1 MLEFGYGLTS
11 IVGPNGSGKSNLV
24 DATRWVFGEQN
35 PRLLRAQ
42 RMEDL
47 VFSGS
52 AGRRPLSLAEVTVV
66 LDNSDAMLGIDF
78 TEVAVTRRMSRD
90 GTSEYFINRVPCR
103 LKDILDLFSD
113 TGAGKES
120 YSIIGQGKID
130 EVLSVRPE
138 DRRELFEEAAGIVK
152 YRNRKREA
160 LKRLDETS
168 EGQVRIKDIIAEVQ
182 SGIPGL
188 EAEALRAEKSEEL
201 HETLSILEIGREVH
215 RAGVLSK
222 ALDERRA
229 EVQGLQQRSD
239 RERARLAELDAE
251 YTSVSVSLSKV
262 EEEATDIAAR
272 AHSSEQA
279 LDRSESNCAA
289 LLNEEHSAKAQMEA
303 SARARSE
310 AAERLDSLTGA
321 IAGHQAELAGLKDAA
336 GRASQVVEQA
346 NAWASQAEKAWR
358 DVSSELEAARK
369 VMVEHRSLVSE
380 AMSKASA
387 EALLARNAYME
398 SVRVEDERQ
407 SLFRESE
414 RVSASARDLDE
425 QIIARRG
432 ELEAAR
438 DSFSRTSTAI
448 EGQKRLHLRL
458 EAELDSVRRKV
469 ASAHGRLSTLR
480 EARQRLEGYQEG
492 PRRVLAM
499 AREGRL
505 SGVLGSVADVLKV
518 EPGYEKA
525 LDAALG
531 GAVQYI
537 VAESWEKAERAI
549 ELLKA
554 SQSGRAT
561 FLPLDT
567 IRSNNLDAR
576 EARAVAGEGGA
587 VRAAELVRCD
597 AAFKPVVEHLLGR
610 VVVVPD
616 LTAARSLGRSLGFGL
631 RIATRDGDLVSP
643 GGSMTGGERRGRPGL
658 FGQTAEL
665 ERAEQDAQDLDRKTG
680 EAERAYREASSELRA
695 REEKKIEAAG
705 IARDLERECEDITR
719 QVRAFLASQAS
730 LDRRIRDL
738 GQRQAAFGDESLAHA
753 ARARDAGSRA
763 FSSQDALVVAEARA
777 TSLEAKAREGDAGR
791 TGALAN
797 LAGAR
802 EELARSQQAELAAMR
817 RCAEATSEQQRLSVA
832 LELRQQELAQVQ
844 SRLEEIESSLSGAQ
858 RERDLMRSIKAHAQ
872 QELDQKRAERD
883 SVSSRLSS
891 IERSMR
897 ATSRALD
904 NITVRL
910 VEQAK
915 EETRL
920 ETSLASLEEGLKSR
934 FSLALAVARA
944 GYAALDEAVE
954 PRISELR
961 DQISALGPTN
971 PQAPA
976 ELQRARQRL
985 LFLESQNADLD
996 KAQQQLRQ
1004 IIAGMDQK
1012 MREVFTSSFAQIREN
1027 FRQVFRELFGGGE
1040 ADLWLEDPANV
1051 LLSGIE
1057 ISARPPGRSSQVLS
1071 LLSGGERCLV
1081 AIALLFAMQRLH
1093 PSPFCVLDEIEAP
1106 LDEANV
1112 ERFCVFL
1119 KGLASQSQYILI
1131 THQKRTMEISD
1142 VLYGLTMQE
1151 TGVSATLSVK
1161 LADGFPN

>member
-1 MLEFGYGLTS
+1 M
-11 IVGPNGSGKSNLV
+11 

-52 AGRRPLSLAEVTVV
+52 AGRRPLSLAEVTAV
-66 LDNSDAMLGIDF
+66 LDNSDAMLSIDF

-168 EGQVRIKDIIAEVQ
+168 GGQVRIKDIIDEVQ

-188 EAEALRAEKSEEL
+188 ETEAQRAEKSEEL
-201 HETLSILEIGREVH
+201 HETLSILEIGREVYK
-215 RAGVLSK
+215 AGALGK
-222 ALDERRA
+222 ALEERRG

-239 RERARLAELDAE
+239 RERARLTELDAE
-251 YTSVSVSLSKV
+251 YTGVSVSLSKV
-262 EEEATDIAAR
+262 EEEITDLAAR
-272 AHSSEQA
+272 ADSSGRA
-279 LDRSESNCAA
+279 LDRAESSCAA
-289 LLNEEHSAKAQMEA
+289 LVNEEHSAKAQLDA
-303 SARARSE
+303 STRARSE
-310 AAERLDSLTGA
+310 AEASLDSRGAA
-321 IAGHQAELAGLKDAA
+321 IAGHQEELAGLREAA
-336 GRASQVVEQA
+336 GRASRAVEEA
-346 NAWASQAEKAWR
+346 TARASRAEKAWR
-358 DVSSELEAARK
+358 DISSELEAARK
-369 VMVEHRSLVSE
+369 VIVEHRSVASE
-380 AMSKASA
+380 ARSRASA
-387 EALLARNAYME
+387 EALLARNTCLE
-398 SVRVEDERQ
+398 SVRLEDERQ
-407 SLFRESE
+407 SLCSE
-414 RVSASARDLDE
+414 LERTRASAHDLDE
-425 QIIARRG
+425 QTIARRR

-438 DSFSRTSTAI
+438 ESLSAASSVI
-448 EGQKRLHLRL
+448 EEQKRLHLRL
-458 EAELDSVRRKV
+458 EAELDSIRRRS
-469 ASAHGRLSTLR
+469 ASAHGRLSNLT

-492 PRRVLAM
+492 PRRVLSM
-499 AREGRL
+499 ARESKL

-537 VAESWEKAERAI
+537 VAESWEKAEKAI

-567 IRSNNLDAR
+567 IRPNTLNAR
-576 EARAVAGEGGA
+576 EAGAVSGATGA
-587 VRAAELVRCD
+587 VRGADLVRCD
-597 AAFKPVVEHLLGR
+597 STFRPVVEHLLGR

-616 LTAARSLGRSLGFGL
+616 LRAARSLGRDLGFGL
-631 RIATRDGDLVSP
+631 RIATRDGDLVNP

-658 FGQTAEL
+658 FGQQAEL
-665 ERAEQDAQDLDRKTG
+665 DRAQEDAQDLDRKTA
-680 EAERAYREASSELRA
+680 EAERAYREALSELRA
-695 REEKKIEAAG
+695 REERKIEAAG
-705 IARDLERECEDITR
+705 IVRDLERECEDITR
-719 QVRAFLASQAS
+719 QIRAFSATRAS
-730 LDRRIRDL
+730 LEHRIAGL
-738 GQRQAAFGDESLAHA
+738 GQRAAAMGDESLAHTTQ
-753 ARARDAGSRA
+753 ARDAGSKA
-763 FSSQDALVVAEARA
+763 FSVQDALIAAERGAK
-777 TSLEAKAREGDAGR
+777 SLEAGAIEADAER
-791 TGALAN
+791 AGALSN
-797 LAGAR
+797 LAAAR
-802 EELARSQQAELAAMR
+802 EEMARSQQAEVAATR
-817 RCAEATSEQQRLSVA
+817 RLAEATSECERLSIA
-832 LELRQQELAQVQ
+832 LQARTQEQARMQ
-844 SRLEEIESSLSGAQ
+844 SRLEEIESSLSESQ

-883 SVSSRLSS
+883 SLSSRLSS

-920 ETSLASLEEGLKSR
+920 ETSLASLEEGLKTR

-954 PRISELR
+954 PRMSELR
-961 DQISALGPTN
+961 EQIAALGPTN

-985 LFLESQNADLD
+985 AFLESQNADLE
-996 KAQQQLRQ
+996 KAQQQLHQ

-1012 MREVFTSSFAQIREN
+1012 MSEVFTSSFAQIREN
-1027 FRQVFRELFGGGE
+1027 FRQVFQELFGGGE

-1051 LLSGIE
+1051 LESGVE
-1057 ISARPPGRSSQVLS
+1057 ISARPPGRNSQVLS

-1119 KGLASQSQYILI
+1119 KGLASKSQYILI

-1161 LADGFPN
+1161 LADAFRPEASHA